1 MWTEDWVVFRAV
13 LDFYRKTQ
21 DAGES
26 VRSVIEP
33 TASTV
38 EAEQSKFLMM
48 ATVMM
53 MMMMMMM
60 IMVLRTRKT
69 VIIII
74 IIIVIS
80 NNNQSHCKLKH
91 MFHYKNTLESTQSI
105 HVKFPQH
112 NFLDPCRDS
121 GI

>member
-1 MWTEDWVVFRAV
+1 MVFRAV

-21 DAGES
+21 DAGERL
-26 VRSVIEP
+26 RSVIEQ

-38 EAEQSKFLMM
+38 ETEQSKFLMV
-48 ATVMM
+48 ARVMI
-53 MMMMMMM
+53 MM

-74 IIIVIS
+74 ILLIIIIIIIIS

-91 MFHYKNTLESTQSI
+91 MFHYKNTLESTESI

>member
-1 MWTEDWVVFRAV
+1 VVFRAV

-21 DAGES
+21 DAGERL
-26 VRSVIEP
+26 RSVIEQ

-38 EAEQSKFLMM
+38 ETEQSKFLMV
-48 ATVMM
+48 ARV
-53 MMMMMMM
+53 MMMM

-74 IIIVIS
+74 IIIIIIIS

-91 MFHYKNTLESTQSI
+91 MFHYKNTLESTESI

>member
-1 MWTEDWVVFRAV
+1 VVFRAV

-21 DAGES
+21 DAGERL
-26 VRSVIEP
+26 RSVIEQ

-38 EAEQSKFLMM
+38 ETEQSKFLMV
-48 ATVMM
+48 ARVMI
-53 MMMMMMM
+53 MM

-74 IIIVIS
+74 IIIIIIIS

-91 MFHYKNTLESTQSI
+91 MFHYKNTLESTESI